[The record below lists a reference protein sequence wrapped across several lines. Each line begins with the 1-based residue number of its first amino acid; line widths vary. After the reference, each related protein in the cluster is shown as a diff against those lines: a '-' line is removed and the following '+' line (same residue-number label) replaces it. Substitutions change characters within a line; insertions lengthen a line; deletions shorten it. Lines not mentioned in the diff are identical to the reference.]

1 MKKGFVLVDIPETCR
16 NCLFSRHHAAPL
28 QDCVYCIVS
37 TQGVIREHQIKRPNW
52 CPIKPLSK
60 EVEMQSFCCGTCKY
74 HVPSEVPGDGDWVCD
89 NAESEYYGIET
100 GNADGCMDYEER
112 E

>member
-1 MKKGFVLVDIPETCR
+1 MAKGIIVMNIPDKCY
-16 NCLFSRHHAAPL
+16 
-28 QDCVYCIVS
+28 DCKMSYVNVYNQYECYFKPGS
-37 TQGVIREHQIKRPNW
+37 EFKPGDQKPDW